1 MERPPGTEL
10 DDVNEVPSDPA
21 LAQLRL
27 PPPDAGCS
35 IVRLLGAAPSA
46 TQETLT
52 ELYAR
57 QIAAIV
63 FAHAGAPAAESS
75 SAYEGRTVVVGLALK
90 RRPDEDE
97 IGIDDQAR
105 ATFAGIMGMV
115 LDTRVW

>member
-1 MERPPGTEL
+1 MPTP
-10 DDVNEVPSDPA
+10 DP
-21 LAQLRL
+21 
-27 PPPDAGCS
+27 GCS
-35 IVRLLGAAPSA
+35 VTRLLGAPPST

-63 FAHAGAPAAESS
+63 FTHAGTSGDKAL

-90 RRPDEDE
+90 RRADEDE

-105 ATFAGIMGMV
+105 ATFAGVMGMV
-115 LDTRVW
+115 LDARVW

>member
-1 MERPPGTEL
+1 M
-10 DDVNEVPSDPA
+10 
-21 LAQLRL
+21 
-27 PPPDAGCS
+27 
-35 IVRLLGAAPSA
+35 RLLGAAPST

-63 FAHAGAPAAESS
+63 FAHAGTAGEEPP